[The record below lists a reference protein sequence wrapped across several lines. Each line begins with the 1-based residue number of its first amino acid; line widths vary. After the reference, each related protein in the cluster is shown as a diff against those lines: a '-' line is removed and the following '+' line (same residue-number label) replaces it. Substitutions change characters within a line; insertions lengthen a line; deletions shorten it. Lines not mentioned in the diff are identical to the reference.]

1 MNDKYTYGIA
11 DMKTFKHF
19 IAESVHTY
27 NVTVKVAGEVD
38 KNFLDMF
45 IQNLKSKFNAVEI
58 SKPTTTPVQKSPYGF
73 PNLSN
78 EPVTLIKC
86 KFRYPAT
93 EPMIQQM
100 AQLLG
105 YNVNMVRLVDT
116 KYDESVDE
124 EADQY
129 ANQMEHSPVLTHEEM
144 EDAGD
149 IAEKAKQDYSNS
161 YLNSIKEQSEDG
173 FQGKD
178 LQFDAKRTPDVFDP
192 FKPESYVDNKGQ
204 VSPMTNIKLPAK
216 PKTGAMSRG

>member
-1 MNDKYTYGIA
+1 
-11 DMKTFKHF
+11 MKSFKSY

-27 NVTVKVAGEVD
+27 DVTIKVAGEVD

-45 IQNLKSKFNAVEI
+45 MHNLKSKFNAVEM

-78 EPVTLIKC
+78 EPVTILKC

-116 KYDESVDE
+116 KYDESVDK
-124 EADQY
+124 EAEQY

-149 IAEKAKQDYSNS
+149 SADKAKKDYSNS
-161 YLNSIKEQSEDG
+161 YLTSIKDQAKEG

-178 LQFDAKRTPDVFDP
+178 LQFDAKRTPDSFDP
-192 FKPESYVDNKGQ
+192 FKPEAYVDKAGQ
-204 VSPMTNIKLPAK
+204 TSPMSKITRPAK
-216 PKTGAMSRG
+216 PKTGAMV